1 MPSEDAILKNK
12 TLQALTRLGDRD
24 TQRVAV
30 KELER
35 LATNAREPDHVTTIV
50 SCLCEELVAAPK
62 ASARREILRLFDR
75 VCALQGK
82 SALVHLPRM
91 VSSVCRRF
99 KDPDSNVSDACVD
112 TMGSLAEFTCRLPPR
127 IDKTVATGP
136 DSIGANF
143 LRPILDVL
151 HETNSKQAQ
160 DTACRSMARVI
171 RRCGPGRGNADAP
184 AGNNWYPDGG
194 AGKLAAR
201 LARASELPNFHAKPA
216 LLHALT
222 ALFAAAGGQCGA
234 HLPAV
239 LGVSPSTGGDDDFE
253 RSPAKFGGGGVL
265 AALRSDEWPTRRAAA
280 EALSALLYALGPLL
294 DNSHVTLTPLGTAIE
309 RALEDGRHDKVKPA
323 RDAIASALALA
334 RELRNFREKG
344 PGGDDVSAWR
354 NWAREEL
361 GEGIADVGE
370 HVGGGAG
377 ARAGLKPGITSP
389 RRPRGHGAGTARRE
403 LSEAFME
410 AHARRELPGD
420 GDVVE
425 VAVPKNPPPPHVVQN
440 PGRLAEEADPA
451 EGASATSTRG
461 GWEVSDGG
469 AATGPT
475 GDDDKNGDENVEP
488 RQGTRQGQGQGSNQG
503 RGAGGGL
510 PPRAPSLPPSKRPP
524 VAARE
529 TLRAI
534 DDARAFEDDDD
545 DDAWDAPRWMTLAEE
560 IGRGGGGVGVVH
572 VEGLKGNGTNQT
584 YTNASVVVA
593 ATNGDDDDDDASA
606 AANVSRVPERATEKE
621 EVAELRRQMTSLA
634 QAHATVL
641 ERLGVFVQ
649 ESSAAIA
656 NLTSRVEGA
665 ERAVVDAV
673 ERVELMENQVGA
685 AVSAGATVAASAAA
699 LAAAHPD
706 TARLAEERAALERE
720 KAQLRDAAAQL
731 ERAASNLE
739 RVVPPPRR

>member
-82 SALVHLPRM
+82 NALVHPPRM

-151 HETNSKQAQ
+151 HETNSKRAQ

-354 NWAREEL
+354 NWAREES
-361 GEGIADVGE
+361 
-370 HVGGGAG
+370 
-377 ARAGLKPGITSP
+377 ARASLTWANTWAGERGRGRVFPAFH
-389 RRPRGHGAGTARRE
+389 PRGGPAGTAPAPPGGN
-403 LSEAFME
+403 S
-410 AHARRELPGD
+410 ARRSWRRTPGGNSPGMGTSWRWPCRRTRRRRTSRRTPGGSRRRRTRRRARARRAPAGD
-420 GDVVE
+420 GRFQTE
-425 VAVPKNPPPPHVVQN
+425 
-440 PGRLAEEADPA
+440 
-451 EGASATSTRG
+451 
-461 GWEVSDGG
+461 
-469 AATGPT
+469 
-475 GDDDKNGDENVEP
+475 EP
-488 RQGTRQGQGQGSNQG
+488 RRV
-503 RGAGGGL
+503 
-510 PPRAPSLPPSKRPP
+510 RPG
-524 VAARE
+524 
-529 TLRAI
+529 
-534 DDARAFEDDDD
+534 
-545 DDAWDAPRWMTLAEE
+545 MTTKT
-560 IGRGGGGVGVVH
+560 GM
-572 VEGLKGNGTNQT
+572 K
-584 YTNASVVVA
+584 
-593 ATNGDDDDDDASA
+593 
-606 AANVSRVPERATEKE
+606 
-621 EVAELRRQMTSLA
+621 TS
-634 QAHATVL
+634 
-641 ERLGVFVQ
+641 
-649 ESSAAIA
+649 
-656 NLTSRVEGA
+656 SRVE
-665 ERAVVDAV
+665 ERARGRDRGRTRD
-673 ERVELMENQVGA
+673 EGP
-685 AVSAGATVAASAAA
+685 AGASTPRALASTLEATPRRGEGDAAS
-699 LAAAHPD
+699 D
-706 TARLAEERAALERE
+706 
-720 KAQLRDAAAQL
+720 
-731 ERAASNLE
+731 
-739 RVVPPPRR
+739 